1 MANNSNLAINNEAIT
16 KIAAMATL
24 EVPGVAALGKRPVEL
39 KNIKSVLSGARH
51 DKSNSITISVDSG
64 AIIFDIFVKVDDSAK
79 LKTVAEEIQSNVKDK
94 VQTMT
99 GNAVARVNVHIAD
112 LLITEEAE

>member
-1 MANNSNLAINNEAIT
+1 MANNSSLAINNEAIV

-24 EVPGVAALGKRPVEL
+24 EVEGVAGLGKRPAQL

-51 DKSNSITISVDSG
+51 DKSNAIGISVDNG
-64 AIIFDIFVKVDDSAK
+64 ALMFDVYVKINDTAK
-79 LKTVAEEIQSNVKDK
+79 LKDVAEKIQANVKDK

-99 GNAVARVNVHIAD
+99 GNAVARVNVHIED
-112 LLITEEAE
+112 LIVTEEN

>member
-1 MANNSNLAINNEAIT
+1 MSNKSSLAINNEAIV

-24 EVPGVAALGKRPVEL
+24 EIEGVAELGRRPVEL

-51 DKSNSITISVDSG
+51 DKSNSIGIAVDNG
-64 AIIFDIFVKVDDSAK
+64 ALMFDVYVKINDTAK
-79 LKTVAEEIQSNVKDK
+79 LKDVAENIQANVKDK

-99 GNAVARVNVHIAD
+99 GNAVARVNVHIED
-112 LLITEEAE
+112 LIITEEE